1 MKVALL
7 FFGQPR
13 FLENPLPFQTH
24 RDHILNKYET
34 DVFCHTWWS
43 PKQDSYD
50 TSSWSKINSCSADK
64 NAINKIVSLYNP
76 KVVKF
81 QESINFKFPEDSEFN
96 KNITKF
102 DWANNNKNNILSHLY
117 SFTQIGEIL
126 EDYIQTT
133 NTTYDFIIASRLD
146 AEIIRLP
153 NLKTLDPDKFYL
165 PSHHDK
171 FPDNL
176 FLFSPKFIKFLNIY
190 PNIEELSTKVWQPS
204 AEAYKW
210 ENYKKHFEEP
220 FAPNYNVYAEF
231 VRNN

>member
-13 FLENPLPFQTH
+13 FLGNPLPFQTH

-43 PKQDSYD
+43 PDQTSYD
-50 TSSWSKINSCSADK
+50 TSSWSHIGNAPADK
-64 NAINKIVSLYNP
+64 NSINKIVDLYKP
-76 KVVKF
+76 KVTKF
-81 QESINFKFPEDSEFN
+81 QESMIFKTSDETNFN
-96 KNITKF
+96 KVTRIY
-102 DWANNNKNNILSHLY
+102 DWAYKNKNNIISHLY
-117 SFTQIGEIL
+117 SFTKVGEIL
-126 EDYIQTT
+126 EDFIATT
-133 NTTYDFIIASRLD
+133 DTVYDFVIVSRLD
-146 AEIIRLP
+146 AEIMRLP
-153 NLKTLDPDKFYL
+153 NLKTLNPDKFYL

-176 FLFSPKFIKFLNIY
+176 FVFGPKFIKFLNIY

-210 ENYKKHFEEP
+210 ENYKKYFEEP
-220 FAPNYNVYAEF
+220 LVPNYNVYAEF
-231 VRNN
+231 VRSN